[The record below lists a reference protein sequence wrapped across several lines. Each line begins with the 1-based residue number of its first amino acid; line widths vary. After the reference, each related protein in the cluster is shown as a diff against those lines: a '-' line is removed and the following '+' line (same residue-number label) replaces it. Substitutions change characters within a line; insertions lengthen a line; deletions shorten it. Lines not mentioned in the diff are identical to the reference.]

1 MKKIELDHI
10 STDEQKWQI
19 FWQWQ
24 NSYAITAME
33 KRLCSNDVTMWPDAR
48 DNNHAFRQ

>member
-19 FWQWQ
+19 FL
-24 NSYAITAME
+24 AMA
-33 KRLCSNDVTMWPDAR
+33 KQLR
-48 DNNHAFRQ
+48 NNGNGKKAVQ